1 MTNSSKNSVIL
12 NKTFSITCSAE
23 GNPPPKYRIYSE
35 ERTIG
40 DNNAVVTTSV
50 TKRVK
55 QVTLSC
61 EPFNGVGV
69 GPVAKISV
77 EVFCKCKCYGSVC
90 YCHLAYASYRNSSYI
105 LTENNKVILST
116 MKYGCTFY
124 KSYCKLY
131 TYVFA
136 VCPVFERFLFF
147 FCDLLSFQISLSMQ
161 ILMNNV
167 SAKKTLNEGGE

>member
-1 MTNSSKNSVIL
+1 MINSSNNSVIL
-12 NKTFSITCSAE
+12 NKNFSITCSAE
-23 GNPPPKYRIYSE
+23 GNPPPKYRIFYE

-40 DNNAVVTTSV
+40 HNKSIVTTSV

-55 QVTLSC
+55 QVTFSC
-61 EPFNGVGV
+61 EPFNDVGV
-69 GPVAKISV
+69 EPVAKISV

-136 VCPVFERFLFF
+136 VCPVFERFSFF
-147 FCDLLSFQISLSMQ
+147 FATSFHFKFLCRC
-161 ILMNNV
+161 
-167 SAKKTLNEGGE
+167 KF